1 MKLPQLGVALVC
13 LTLALSCGA
22 RADDDLI
29 VPGISIGKMRLG
41 SDGADQLSGLPK
53 PAAIDAGM
61 SQTRQVW
68 VENNGGSKDTLF
80 VHTTA
85 NGATDAKPVDGVTI
99 DLIRV
104 TASYFRTRT
113 ELRTGSTLGQV
124 LLVYPDCRPLDD
136 ENRIYDDSKQGIAFE
151 FDPHPNFRSPCIA
164 IMIHPAGR
172 PNYATQEQVQS
183 ILDSGASGG

>member
-13 LTLALSCGA
+13 LTLALGGGA

-29 VPGISIGKMRLG
+29 VPGVSIGNIRLG
-41 SDGADQLSGLPK
+41 SDGADQLSRLPK

-68 VENNGGSKDTLF
+68 VENNEGSKDTVF

-85 NGATDAKPVDGVTI
+85 NGAIDAKPEDGVTI

-104 TASYFRTRT
+104 TASHFRTRT
-113 ELRTGSTLGQV
+113 ELRPGSTLGQV
-124 LLVYPDCRPLDD
+124 RLVYPDSRPLD
-136 ENRIYDDSKQGIAFE
+136 EQNRIYDDSKQGIAFE
-151 FDPHPNFRSPCIA
+151 FDPNPNFRSPCIA
-164 IMIHPAGR
+164 MMIHPPGR

-183 ILDSGASGG
+183 VLDSGGGG